1 MNDILSNEGFNGYH
15 TTTVNEKGNP
25 TKEDIFAVA
34 KAVGLDATK
43 TKIIIDEIAEKIST
57 FNVF

>member
-1 MNDILSNEGFNGYH
+1 MIFCQTKVLTDIIQQ
-15 TTTVNEKGNP
+15 TVNGKGNP

>member
-15 TTTVNEKGNP
+15 TTTVNGKGNP

-34 KAVGLDATK
+34 KAVGLDTTK
-43 TKIIIDEIAEKIST
+43 TKIIFDEIVEKISRQD
-57 FNVF
+57 